1 MLKQSGRSRPA
12 SLGHQSETC
21 SSALG
26 SRTSTAATSPASTAS
41 VSDAANPA
49 SFTGALSDKD
59 AVRRGF
65 DPSILVTSWRPDFSR
80 NLTEMG
86 AQASAVT
93 VIPTGNVGETLRR
106 LLLQVCLPFAER
118 GKPIHS
124 RAM

>member
-12 SLGHQSETC
+12 SLAYQSETG

-65 DPSILVTSWRPDFSR
+65 DPSIPVTSWRPDCSC
-80 NLTEMG
+80 NLTEVEHKPQRLPLSQQERRRDITPLSSPG
-86 AQASAVT
+86 LPSIRRAWQAHS
-93 VIPTGNVGETLRR
+93 
-106 LLLQVCLPFAER
+106 FAR
-118 GKPIHS
+118 DV
-124 RAM
+124 